1 MNQYLIGLSCLE
13 CLGPV
18 SLNKILKLFGSMESE
33 FDSAEDV
40 WRASFFNFKEKGVP
54 IKLAYKIIEQRK
66 KIDLPKIINLI
77 ETEKILTVSLA
88 DKNYPRMLKEI
99 YSPPPLLYYRGSV
112 EAFNQPTNLAVVGSR
127 KISFYC
133 QSILPGILSGALKQ
147 NTTIISGL
155 ALGIDA
161 LAHQSACANK
171 NKTIGVLASG
181 LLWQDFYPKTN
192 LKLAQQILATGG
204 LIISEFPPL
213 IKALSFNFPRRNRI
227 IAGLAQAVL
236 IAEAAEKSG
245 ALITADYALD
255 FNRDILALP
264 QNVNSPNSAGVNK
277 LIQAG
282 AALIASSNDLL
293 KALNL
298 EISAAGDNGTP
309 ENLNLTTEEKII
321 YKLLNDIPVQIDKIS
336 VSSNLDAA
344 KTGSILIGLELKG
357 IIKNVGGQRYIKL

>member
-1 MNQYLIGLSCLE
+1 MNQYLIALSYLE

-18 SLNKILKLFGSMESE
+18 SLNKILKLF
-33 FDSAEDV
+33 DSAESELSSAKNV
-40 WRASFFNFKEKGVP
+40 WHASFFNFKTKGVP

-66 KIDLPKIINLI
+66 KVDLLKIIKII
-77 ETEKILTVSLA
+77 ETEKIQTVSLA
-88 DKNYPRMLKEI
+88 DKNYPRLLKEI
-99 YSPPPLLYYRGSV
+99 YSPPPILYYRGNLDC
-112 EAFNQPTNLAVVGSR
+112 FNQSVNLAVVGSR
-127 KISFYC
+127 KISLYC
-133 QSILPGILSGALKQ
+133 QNVLPKILAGALQQ
-147 NTTIISGL
+147 NTVIISGL
-155 ALGIDA
+155 ALGVDA
-161 LAHQSACANK
+161 LAHSTACLNK
-171 NKTIGVLASG
+171 NKTIGVMASG
-181 LLWQDFYPKTN
+181 LLWQDFYPKAN
-192 LKLAQQILATGG
+192 FKLAQQILETDG
-204 LIISEFPPL
+204 LIVSEFPPL
-213 IKALSFNFPRRNRI
+213 IKALAFNFPRRNRI

-264 QNVNSPNSAGVNK
+264 QNISSLNSVGTNK

-282 AALIASSNDLL
+282 AGLIASSNDLL
-293 KALNL
+293 RALNL
-298 EISAAGDNGTP
+298 KVSLKKEMPN
-309 ENLNLTTEEKII
+309 NLNLTTEEKII